1 MTKKEII
8 TELKAI
14 RKHMPEDTRCTAMMD
29 DLLCK
34 AVVRASRGG
43 GNGNGPPR
51 G

>member
-8 TELKAI
+8 AELKSI

-34 AVVRASRGG
+34 AAPITTRGG
-43 GNGNGPPR
+43 GNGRPP
-51 G
+51 GG